1 MDGNPFEKWFKT
13 AMTKLKSQ
21 NIIVIDNAPY
31 YSVKKENI
39 PTRSWKKS
47 AIQEWLSEKKV
58 TWNQDGIK
66 IELLQKVSPIEAEES
81 FDEIEELETDDKLFF
96 ALQPQVLRSGINF
109 LPETEQESSDS
120 SNE

>member
-66 IELLQKVSPIEAEES
+66 IELLQKVNQIKHLYYSYRVEEIAEKFGHKILRLPLITASS
-81 FDEIEELETDDKLFF
+81 FH
-96 ALQPQVLRSGINF
+96 LR
-109 LPETEQESSDS
+109 
-120 SNE
+120 